1 MATAK
6 LPKSALPG
14 HLDAKLQWLKPD
26 HVLFDSANPRFGQGH
41 RASVKQ
47 ATLYKELL
55 DDPHNATA
63 LVESFVENGFIQYEP
78 LIVKPKNSE
87 YVVIEGNRRLAA
99 VKYIRANGDRYGDEV
114 VSRLEKIPCLVFPED
129 APEES
134 QRTYLGVRHLLGFRE
149 WPALSKAMFLD
160 QQAAQAGNLSKL
172 LKEISLTKQD
182 ARRFLI
188 PFRLFKKLNLKQLPD
203 GQDFWVLA
211 EAINRAGIKEFIEL
225 DVDPAT
231 LQVLSFNKA
240 NLEELLTML
249 YGPAATDG
257 TRDSS
262 KKIIEETRDLTKLAK
277 VLSSKPATAALRKKK
292 DLEEAILYVEDD
304 KSGLVQKLEKEV
316 SQIRVLVTRL
326 KPEKASAE
334 YEALKK
340 VTTDLEKAVKQFKAK
355 K

>member
-6 LPKSALPG
+6 AAKSASAG
-14 HLDAKLQWLKPD
+14 HLDAKLRWLSPD
-26 HVLFDSANPRFGQGH
+26 DVLFDSANPRFGLGH
-41 RASVKQ
+41 RTVSQGK
-47 ATLYKELL
+47 LYAELL

-63 LVESFVENGFIQYEP
+63 LVDSFVENGFIQFEP
-78 LIVKPKNSE
+78 LIVKPKNSA

-99 VKYIRANGDRYGDEV
+99 VKYIRENGERYGAEV
-114 VSRLEKIPCLVFPED
+114 LKRLETIPCLVFPAH
-129 APEES
+129 APQES

-160 QQAAQAGNLSKL
+160 QQAAQAGNLNKL

-188 PFRLFKKLNLKQLPD
+188 PLRLFKKLNLKLPD

-240 NLEELLTML
+240 NLEELLAML
-249 YGPAATDG
+249 YGPTASDG

-277 VLSSKPATAALRKKK
+277 VLSSKPAAAALRRKK
-292 DLEEAILYVEDD
+292 DLEEAVLYLEDD

-316 SQIRVLVTRL
+316 SQVRVLVTRL
-326 KPEKASAE
+326 KPDKALAE
-334 YEALKK
+334 YDMLKK